1 MLIVQKY
8 GGTSVGSIERIHA
21 VAEHVAATAKHGHR
35 VVVTVSAMAGETN
48 RLLELVS
55 AISKIPH
62 DKESDVVVSTGEQVS
77 VGLVTIAL
85 LSRGVPTVAL
95 LSHQIPI
102 ITDGVFGRARVQ
114 WIQRDTI
121 EAQLGAGNIVIVPG
135 FQGIDEI
142 GNMTTLG
149 RGGSDTS
156 AVAIAA
162 ALSADRCEIYTDV
175 EGIFSTDPRV
185 CPTARRI
192 DRMDYEELLE
202 MAGAGAKVMH
212 TRAIQ
217 LGARYKIPL
226 EVRSAMETDTA
237 GTCVVAEDPR
247 VEATLVTGIT
257 ATKNE
262 AKVVVRGVPV
272 GPGIASRLFAPLA
285 KANINVDMIVATT
298 NSDGESEVGFTV
310 SKDDLKKAMQLTEG
324 IALDIG
330 ARNVEAAGDISKVSI
345 IGLGMRCHAGVAAR
359 MFEALASEKI
369 NIQLIS
375 TSEIKVSVVVN
386 MDEADRAVNALH
398 AAFGL
403 DQHDGSIHR
412 TS

>member
-8 GGTSVGSIERIHA
+8 GGTSVGSIARIHA
-21 VAEHVAATAKHGHR
+21 VADHVVATARAGHQ

-48 RLLELVS
+48 RLLALVAELS
-55 AISKIPH
+55 TDAH
-62 DKESDVVVSTGEQVS
+62 DRESDIVATTGEQVS
-77 VGLVTIAL
+77 VGLLTLAL
-85 LSRGVPTVAL
+85 RARDCLAVAL

-102 ITDGVFGRARVQ
+102 VTDGVFGRARIQ
-114 WIQRDTI
+114 WINREPMDAALQ
-121 EAQLGAGNIVIVPG
+121 AGQVVIVPG
-135 FQGIDEI
+135 FQGIDEQ
-142 GNMTTLG
+142 GNLTTLG

-162 ALSADRCEIYTDV
+162 ALTADRCEIYTDV
-175 EGIFSTDPRV
+175 DGIFSTDPRT
-185 CPTARRI
+185 CPQARRI
-192 DRMDYEELLE
+192 ERMDYEELLE
-202 MAGAGAKVMH
+202 MSGAGAKVMH

-262 AKVVVRGVPV
+262 AKLVVRGVPV

-324 IALDIG
+324 VVQDIG
-330 ARNVEAAGDISKVSI
+330 ARSVEMAGDISKVSI
-345 IGLGMRCHAGVAAR
+345 IGIGMRCHAGVASR
-359 MFEALASEKI
+359 MFEALAAEEI

-403 DQHDGSIHR
+403 GSHESTIHR

>member
-8 GGTSVGSIERIHA
+8 GGTSVGSITRIHA
-21 VAEHVAATAKHGHR
+21 VADHVVATARAGHQ

-48 RLLELVS
+48 RLLELVTQLS
-55 AISKIPH
+55 PDAH
-62 DKESDVVVSTGEQVS
+62 DRESDIVATTGEQVS
-77 VGLVTIAL
+77 VGLLTLAL
-85 LSRGVPTVAL
+85 RARDCPAVAL

-102 ITDGVFGRARVQ
+102 VTDGVFGRARIQ
-114 WIQRDTI
+114 WINRAPMDAALQ
-121 EAQLGAGNIVIVPG
+121 AGQVVIVPG
-135 FQGIDEI
+135 FQGIDEQ
-142 GNMTTLG
+142 GNLTTLG

-162 ALSADRCEIYTDV
+162 ALTADRCEIYTDV
-175 EGIFSTDPRV
+175 EGIFSTDPRT
-185 CPTARRI
+185 CPQARRI
-192 DRMDYEELLE
+192 ERMDYEELLE
-202 MAGAGAKVMH
+202 MSGAGAKVMH

-262 AKVVVRGVPV
+262 AKLVVRGVPV
-272 GPGIASRLFAPLA
+272 GPGIAKRLFAPLA

-324 IALDIG
+324 VVQDIG
-330 ARNVEAAGDISKVSI
+330 ARSVEMAGDISKVSI
-345 IGLGMRCHAGVAAR
+345 IGIGMRCHAGVAAR
-359 MFEALASEKI
+359 MFEALAAEEI

-403 DQHDGSIHR
+403 GSHESTIHR